1 MKQNLLATALIA
13 TVFIFSYCSST
24 KKTASKPAPKEVY
37 AGHIETLIMANC
49 APCHIPA
56 KGGNKKALDT
66 YDKAKA
72 QIDTIIR
79 RIELHPGEKGFM
91 PSKKPRLNDST
102 IAVFKK
108 WKEDGLMN

>member
-1 MKQNLLATALIA
+1 MKRNLLITGLVATA
-13 TVFIFSYCSST
+13 FIFSYCSSS
-24 KKTASKPAPKEVY
+24 KKSASKAPSKEIY
-37 AGHIETLIMANC
+37 TGHVETLIMANC

-56 KGGNKKALDT
+56 EGGKKKALDT

-72 QIDTIIR
+72 EIDDIIK